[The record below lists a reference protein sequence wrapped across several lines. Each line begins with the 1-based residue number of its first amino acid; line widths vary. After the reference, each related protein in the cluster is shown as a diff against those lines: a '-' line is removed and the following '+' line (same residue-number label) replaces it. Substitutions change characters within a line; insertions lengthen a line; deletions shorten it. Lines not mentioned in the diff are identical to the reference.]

1 MRGAVEHVHAVRYGT
16 NDRNLERTVWQPGA
30 GATWQCHVAA
40 RCGWFGRGVER
51 SPLRPAVLC
60 AARPRRSKKTQIEMI
75 KEKLRLMQARP
86 AAQTFAPAFRANLS
100 RERGKQTR
108 TVSYFFPGSYMV
120 SRMEPKVCAVFER
133 DFESTSAP
141 RLAL

>member
-86 AAQTFAPAFRANLS
+86 AA
-100 RERGKQTR
+100 K
-108 TVSYFFPGSYMV
+108 
-120 SRMEPKVCAVFER
+120 
-133 DFESTSAP
+133 
-141 RLAL
+141 RLRRRLGQI